1 MEGEAA
7 VVIRPLSSL
16 DDYRECVQLQEET
29 WGHGFSERVPMAIL
43 KVSQRLGGV
52 VAGAYDWDARLVG
65 FVFGMT
71 GWEDGRPVHWSDML
85 AVRPDMQGSGVGRM
99 LKEHQRQQLTAQGV
113 ELMYWTFEPL
123 ESRNAHLNLARL
135 GAVVREY
142 ARDMYGDTD
151 SPLHQGIGTDRLI
164 ARWEMTSDRVQHR
177 LATGGPGVTTLPA
190 ATERALD
197 VADPSAEI
205 TAPGDPKLNLTA
217 PWVAVSIPDAIQK
230 AKELSQELAAS
241 WRYTTRTTL
250 THYLDRGYEVR
261 ELVREGSYSSYLL
274 AHPSTSV
281 DQGTNL

>member
-1 MEGEAA
+1 MTD
-7 VVIRPLSSL
+7 VIIRSFSTL
-16 DDYRECVQLQEET
+16 DEYRECVAFQEDT
-29 WGHGFSERVPMAIL
+29 WGKGFSERIPVAIL
-43 KVSQRLGGV
+43 KVSQRLGGIA
-52 VAGAYDWDARLVG
+52 AGAYDWDNRLVG

-71 GWEDGRPVHWSDML
+71 GWEDGKPVHWSDML
-85 AVRPDMQGSGVGRM
+85 AVRPDARGTGVGRR
-99 LKEHQRQQLTAQGV
+99 LKEHQRDKLLAQGI

-123 ESRNAHLNLARL
+123 ESRNAYLNLARL

-164 ARWEMTSDRVQHR
+164 ARWEMTSDRVAQR
-177 LATGGPGVTTLPA
+177 LAGGGTTMTTLPTS
-190 ATERALD
+190 TERALD

-205 TAPGDPKLNLTA
+205 TAPGNPKLNLTA
-217 PWVAVSIPDAIQK
+217 PWVAVSIPDAIQA
-230 AKELSQELAAS
+230 AKDLSQELAAS
-241 WRYTTRTTL
+241 WRYMTRTTL